1 VVVKRHRT
9 DKAGVSGVWSILK
22 AKEGFMRSR
31 MPVLASAC
39 VAAAAMAVP
48 SIAGA
53 APIHNHALTIHA
65 TPNHVIAGEPV
76 LIYGRLQGRH
86 DADQEITLF
95 HRINPATQFTVISRT
110 RTNAEG
116 QYDFPRAEGIVESN
130 RSWFVRGPVFTHSRT
145 VHERVAAEVT
155 INASSV
161 SGTTRHPITFT
172 GLVTPDHGG
181 SRVALQVQSGAT
193 DIWHTV
199 RFGRVG
205 AGSTY
210 SIAYAW
216 RTAGSRN
223 VRVAFVGDPRNTA
236 AQSDPITV
244 VIQQRQA
251 PFFTIQSSDPIVTN
265 GSPAT
270 ITGTLYQPH
279 TSTVAPNVEIGL
291 YSKVPGS
298 GPAALAQTTTTSATG
313 TYSFTVEGDT
323 NELYQART
331 INAPKLQATA
341 VLFEGVQDTV
351 TMTTSSATSTV
362 GGTVTFSG
370 SVAPSKS
377 GHVVYLE
384 KYGSDGRF
392 HIVETSTI
400 SASSTFAFN
409 WTFGTSGTKQFRAR
423 VVGGL
428 VNVGGASAPVLE
440 TVALP
445 AVSQLP
451 GN

>member
-1 VVVKRHRT
+1 M
-9 DKAGVSGVWSILK
+9 
-22 AKEGFMRSR
+22 FSR
-31 MPVLASAC
+31 MPVLASAG

-53 APIHNHALTIHA
+53 APIHNRALTIHA
-65 TPNHVIAGEPV
+65 TPDHVIAGEPV

-86 DADQEITLF
+86 DADQEITLY

-116 QYDFPRAEGIVESN
+116 RYDFPRAEGIVESN

-172 GLVTPDHGG
+172 GQVSPDHDG
-181 SRVALQVQSGAT
+181 SRVALQVQSGIGNT
-193 DIWHTV
+193 WHTV
-199 RFGRVG
+199 RTGRVG
-205 AGSTY
+205 AGSDY

-223 VRVAFVGDPRNTA
+223 VRVAFVGDSRNTA
-236 AQSDPITV
+236 AQSDPTTV

-251 PFFTIQSSDPIVTN
+251 PYFTIQSSDPIVAN

-279 TSTVAPNVEIGL
+279 TSTVAPDVEVGL
-291 YSKVPGS
+291 YSRLPGS
-298 GPAALAQTTTTSATG
+298 GPATLAQTTTTSATG

-331 INAPKLQATA
+331 MNASTAQATA
-341 VLFEGVQDTV
+341 ELFEGVQDTV
-351 TMTTSSATSTV
+351 TMATTSATSTV

-370 SVAPSKS
+370 SVTPSKA

-384 KYGSDGRF
+384 KYGSDSRW
-392 HIVETSTI
+392 HVVETSTI
-400 SASSTFAFN
+400 SASSEFSFN
-409 WTFGTSGTKQFRAR
+409 WTFGTSGAKQFRAR
-423 VVGGL
+423 VVGGS
-428 VNVGGASAPVLE
+428 VNVGGASAPVSE

-445 AVSQLP
+445 PVSQLP

>member
-1 VVVKRHRT
+1 
-9 DKAGVSGVWSILK
+9 
-22 AKEGFMRSR
+22 MRSR

-53 APIHNHALTIHA
+53 APVHNRALSIHA
-65 TPNHVIAGEPV
+65 TPDHVIAGEPV

-86 DADQEITLF
+86 DADQEITLY
-95 HRINPATQFTVISRT
+95 HRINPVTQFTVISRT

-130 RSWFVRGPVFTHSRT
+130 RSWFVRGPVFTHSET
-145 VHERVAAEVT
+145 IHERVAAEVT
-155 INASSV
+155 INASAV

-172 GLVTPDHGG
+172 GEVTPNHAG
-181 SRVALQVQSGAT
+181 SRVVLQVQSGDGNT
-193 DIWHTV
+193 WHTV
-199 RFGRVG
+199 RTGRVG
-205 AGSTY
+205 AGSDY

-223 VRVAFVGDPRNTA
+223 VRVAFIGDSRNTG
-236 AQSDPITV
+236 AQSDPTTV
-244 VIQQRQA
+244 LIQQRQA
-251 PFFTIQSSDPIVTN
+251 PYFTIQSSDPIVAN

-279 TSTVAPNVEIGL
+279 TSTVAPNVEVGL
-291 YSKVPGS
+291 YSEVPGS
-298 GPAALAQTTTTSATG
+298 GPATLAQTTTTSATG

-323 NELYQART
+323 NELYEART
-331 INAPKLQATA
+331 INAPAAQATA
-341 VLFEGVQDTV
+341 ELFEGVQDTV
-351 TMTTSSATSTV
+351 TLTTTSATSTV

-370 SVAPSKS
+370 SVAPSKA

-384 KYGSDGRF
+384 KYGSDGRW
-392 HIVETSTI
+392 HIVETSSI
-400 SASSTFAFN
+400 SASSEFSFN

-423 VVGGL
+423 VVGGS
-428 VNVGGASAPVLE
+428 VNVGGASAPVSE

-445 AVSQLP
+445 PVSQLP

>member
-1 VVVKRHRT
+1 
-9 DKAGVSGVWSILK
+9 
-22 AKEGFMRSR
+22 MRSR

-39 VAAAAMAVP
+39 VAAAMAVP

-53 APIHNHALTIHA
+53 APIHNRALTIHA

-76 LIYGRLQGRH
+76 LIFGRLQGRH
-86 DADQEITLF
+86 DADQEITLY

-130 RSWFVRGPVFTHSRT
+130 RSWFVRGPVFTHSQT
-145 VHERVAAEVT
+145 IHERVAAEVT
-155 INASSV
+155 INASAV
-161 SGTTRHPITFT
+161 SGTTLHPITFT
-172 GLVTPDHGG
+172 GQVTPDHTG
-181 SRVALQVQSGAT
+181 SRVALQVQSGDANTWRTVKISRVAT
-193 DIWHTV
+193 
-199 RFGRVG
+199 
-205 AGSTY
+205 GSNY
-210 SIAYAW
+210 SIDYAW

-223 VRVAFVGDPRNTA
+223 VRVAFIGDARNTA
-236 AQSDPITV
+236 AQSDPTTV
-244 VIQQRQA
+244 IIQQRQA
-251 PFFTIQSSDPIVTN
+251 PYFTIQSSDPIVTN

-279 TSTVAPNVEIGL
+279 TSTVAPNVEVGL
-291 YSKVPGS
+291 YGKVPGS
-298 GPAALAQTTTTSATG
+298 GPATLAQTTTTSANG

-331 INAPKLQATA
+331 TSASPAQATA
-341 VLFEGVQDTV
+341 ALFQGVQDTV
-351 TMTTSSATSTV
+351 TMTTTSATSTV

-370 SVAPSKS
+370 TVAPSKP

-384 KYGSDGRF
+384 KFGSDGSW

-423 VVGGL
+423 VVGGS
-428 VNVGGASAPVLE
+428 VNVGGASPAVSE

-445 AVSQLP
+445 PVSQLP

>member
-1 VVVKRHRT
+1 
-9 DKAGVSGVWSILK
+9 
-22 AKEGFMRSR
+22 MRSR

-53 APIHNHALTIHA
+53 APIHNRALTIHA
-65 TPNHVIAGEPV
+65 TPHQVIAGEPV
-76 LIYGRLQGRH
+76 LIFGRLQGRH
-86 DADQEITLF
+86 DGDQEITLY

-110 RTNAEG
+110 RTNAGGE
-116 QYDFPRAEGIVESN
+116 YDFPRAEGIVESN

-145 VHERVAAEVT
+145 IHERVAAEVT
-155 INASSV
+155 INASAV
-161 SGTTRHPITFT
+161 SGTTLHPVTFT
-172 GLVTPDHGG
+172 GQVTPDHAG
-181 SRVALQVQSGAT
+181 SRVALQVQSGDDNT
-193 DIWHTV
+193 WHTV
-199 RFGRVG
+199 KIGHV
-205 AGSTY
+205 ATGSTY

-223 VRVAFVGDPRNTA
+223 VRVAFAGDPRNTG
-236 AQSDPITV
+236 AQSDPTTV

-251 PFFTIQSSDPIVTN
+251 PFFTIQSSDPIVMDGT
-265 GSPAT
+265 PAT

-279 TSTVAPNVEIGL
+279 TSTVAPDVEVGL
-291 YSKVPGS
+291 YSKVPGT
-298 GPAALAQTTTTSATG
+298 GPATLAQTTTTSSSG
-313 TYSFTVEGDT
+313 TYSFSVEGDT
-323 NELYQART
+323 NELYQVRT
-331 INAPKLQATA
+331 ISASPAQATA
-341 VLFEGVQDTV
+341 ALFEGVQDMV
-351 TMTTSSATSTV
+351 TMTTTSATSTV

-370 SVAPSKS
+370 TVAPGKP

-384 KYGSDGRF
+384 KLGSDGAW
-392 HIVETSTI
+392 HVVETSAI

-423 VVGGL
+423 VVGGS
-428 VNVGGASAPVLE
+428 VNVGGASPAVSE

-445 AVSQLP
+445 PVSQLP